1 MKARSAR
8 INRFSITEARE
19 KLTRLDRILRPG
31 EVVEISRRGRPFA
44 RLELLP
50 PPDPAR
56 EIMEIIGSLPSGKGK
71 KKRVAARYKDLLY
84 GKTGK

>member
-1 MKARSAR
+1 MKMRR
-8 INRFSITEARE
+8 VKINHLSITEARE

-31 EVVEISRRGRPFA
+31 EAVEISRRGRPFA

-50 PPDPAR
+50 PPDPAAGV
-56 EIMEIIGSLPSGKGK
+56 IEIIGSLPSGKGK

-84 GKTGK
+84 GKSGR